1 MSFPKLSEALCLTG
15 EPVAV
20 LWADEKPAGALGF
33 KKAGG
38 HGCMIPLVRQVAFEG
53 RVAALGRDCYGC
65 AGGGYYLGFTRERDP
80 RRFRYFLSTGL
91 PGEIEGEGYKKSP
104 ELVDEMMK
112 INADQYLPAPKDY
125 CVFKPVSLL
134 APGDEPEVAI
144 FLVNPDQLSAL
155 VVLANYD
162 LPGNDGVAAL
172 FGSGCSSLVLYP
184 RLERL
189 GKKRGIIGLTDV
201 TVRGFLP
208 PEILSFAVPFE
219 RALEMEASVPGSFL
233 ERKVWQGIRSRLQ
246 T

>member
-1 MSFPKLSEALCLTG
+1 
-15 EPVAV
+15 
-20 LWADEKPAGALGF
+20 
-33 KKAGG
+33 
-38 HGCMIPLVRQVAFEG
+38 
-53 RVAALGRDCYGC
+53 
-65 AGGGYYLGFTRERDP
+65 
-80 RRFRYFLSTGL
+80 
-91 PGEIEGEGYKKSP
+91 
-104 ELVDEMMK
+104 
-112 INADQYLPAPKDY
+112 
-125 CVFKPVSLL
+125 
-134 APGDEPEVAI
+134 
-144 FLVNPDQLSAL
+144 
-155 VVLANYD
+155 
-162 LPGNDGVAAL
+162 NDGVAAL